1 MQTYSALPAL
11 TEDGDKELEAV
22 EPRGDDLPEA
32 NEDPT
37 YHRDEQSVHYDLLPL
52 PSGGAE

>member
-37 YHRDEQSVHYDLLPL
+37 CHRDEQSVHYDLLPL
-52 PSGGAE
+52 PSGGVE